1 MSRHHSLA
9 IALATLLSASPLSSI
24 ANEPH
29 ARGPL
34 DAAVAAA
41 IRPTMAQY
49 RIPGMA
55 VAIHAHGQRYYF
67 NYGVASKADNQPVT
81 AETLFEIG
89 SVSKLYGATLAGY
102 AIASGKLSLDTPVS
116 RNIPALA
123 GSAFDHISVLQV
135 GGYTSGG
142 LPMQFPTA
150 VTDDASALRWLH
162 DWKPTLPSGRYRVY
176 SNPSI
181 ALLGFAA
188 AGSLGEPCTQA
199 IEHTLISGLKLR
211 QTWANVPESQRPN
224 YAQGY
229 REDDTATRS
238 DSTLM
243 CVGAWGGLRASTT
256 GLMDFLEANLDPSN
270 LPPTWQR
277 AIELTQTGRYRTP
290 RYLQGL
296 GWEIYPWPV
305 TQARMV
311 ESGNSPTM
319 SGQENPVSLVERPEI
334 ANHDSLLNKTGSTSG
349 FSSYVVALPGRDIAI
364 VMLANKANWPRKE
377 RVKAA
382 LAILRALDATAP
394 TP

>member
-1 MSRHHSLA
+1 MSRRHSLA
-9 IALATLLSASPLSSI
+9 IAFATLFVASPLTSAASEPSAPSS
-24 ANEPH
+24 
-29 ARGPL
+29 L

-49 RIPGMA
+49 GIPGMA
-55 VAIHAHGQRYYF
+55 VVIHAHGQRYYF
-67 NYGVASKADNQPVT
+67 NYGVASRADNQPVT

-116 RNIPALA
+116 RHIPALA

-135 GGYTSGG
+135 GGYTAGG
-142 LPMQFPTA
+142 LPMQFPAT
-150 VTDDASALRWLH
+150 VMDDASALRWLQG
-162 DWKPTLPSGRYRVY
+162 WKPTLPSGRYRVY

-199 IEHTLISGLKLR
+199 IEHTLIPSLKLR

-229 REDDTATRS
+229 REDGTATRS
-238 DSTLM
+238 DTELM
-243 CVGAWGGLRASTT
+243 CVGAWGGLRASST
-256 GLMDFLEANLDPSN
+256 GLMDFLEANLNPSQ

-277 AIELTQTGRYRTP
+277 AIELTQTGWYRTP
-290 RYLQGL
+290 RNLQGL

-305 TQARMV
+305 AQARMV
-311 ESGNSPTM
+311 YAGNSSTM
-319 SGQENPVSLVERPEI
+319 SGQENPVSLIEMPEL
-334 ANHDSLLNKTGSTSG
+334 ANHDSLLDKTGSTSG
-349 FSSYVVALPGRDIAI
+349 FSSYVVMLPGRDIAI

-382 LAILRALDATAP
+382 FTILHALDAAAP
-394 TP
+394 

>member
-123 GSAFDHISVLQV
+123 GSATISPCS
-135 GGYTSGG
+135 TPANS
-142 LPMQFPTA
+142 
-150 VTDDASALRWLH
+150 SC
-162 DWKPTLPSGRYRVY
+162 SRY
-176 SNPSI
+176 
-181 ALLGFAA
+181 
-188 AGSLGEPCTQA
+188 SLG
-199 IEHTLISGLKLR
+199 
-211 QTWANVPESQRPN
+211 
-224 YAQGY
+224 
-229 REDDTATRS
+229 
-238 DSTLM
+238 
-243 CVGAWGGLRASTT
+243 STT
-256 GLMDFLEANLDPSN
+256 
-270 LPPTWQR
+270 
-277 AIELTQTGRYRTP
+277 
-290 RYLQGL
+290 
-296 GWEIYPWPV
+296 WPAF
-305 TQARMV
+305 T
-311 ESGNSPTM
+311 
-319 SGQENPVSLVERPEI
+319 
-334 ANHDSLLNKTGSTSG
+334 
-349 FSSYVVALPGRDIAI
+349 VAG
-364 VMLANKANWPRKE
+364 
-377 RVKAA
+377 
-382 LAILRALDATAP
+382 
-394 TP
+394 